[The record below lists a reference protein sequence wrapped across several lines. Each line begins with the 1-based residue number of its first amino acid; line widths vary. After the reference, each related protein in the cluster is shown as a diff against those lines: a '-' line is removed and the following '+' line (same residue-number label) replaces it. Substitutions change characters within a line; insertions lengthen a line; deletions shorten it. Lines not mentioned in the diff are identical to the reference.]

1 MAMVGRD
8 RIPVGSRIGRQRPGL
23 EADRPFRSQLSVNEA
38 VEEKSADAGGIV
50 QQFFCGGT
58 ADSMACA

>member
-23 EADRPFRSQLSVNEA
+23 EADLPFRSQLCVNEA
-38 VEEKSADAGGIV
+38 VEERGGA
-50 QQFFCGGT
+50 T
-58 ADSMACA
+58 LAA